1 VGSWGRHRSKNRDRA
16 STAIHMHHKIKLLI
30 LVLIC
35 LAAFAAMFFVKP
47 IPQDEAYHNFADQ
60 REILGIPNFWNVIS
74 NIPLF
79 LVGLIGTIVGI
90 KKKWV
95 GFDTPAYGAYL
106 LFFIGVGFIGLG
118 SAYYHLNT
126 NTSTLFW
133 DRLPMALSFMAFFSV
148 IITEH
153 VDEKLGRIM
162 LWPLI
167 VLGFGSVLYWHWSE
181 QSGSGDLRPYALVQF
196 LPIVLIPFIVVTCQS
211 RYTRSKNLYVVLLA
225 YLAAKLAEH
234 FDSFLCAFG
243 GILSGHS
250 LKHFLAALAAYW
262 LLRMLWLRIKIT
274 DS

>member
-1 VGSWGRHRSKNRDRA
+1 
-16 STAIHMHHKIKLLI
+16 L
-30 LVLIC
+30 
-35 LAAFAAMFFVKP
+35 AFAAIFFVKP
-47 IPQDEAYHNFADQ
+47 IPQDKTYHHFADQ
-60 REILGIPNFWNVIS
+60 REIFGIPNFWNVIS

-79 LVGLIGTIVGI
+79 LVGLIGTIAGI

-153 VDEKLGRIM
+153 VHEKLGRTM
-162 LWPLI
+162 LLPLE
-167 VLGFGSVLYWHWSE
+167 VLGCGSVLYWHWSE
-181 QSGSGDLRPYALVQF
+181 QSGAGDLRLYALVQF

-211 RYTRSKNLYVVLLA
+211 RYTRSKDLYLVLLA
-225 YLAAKLAEH
+225 YLGAKLAEH
-234 FDSFLCAFG
+234 FDSLLYAFS
-243 GILSGHS
+243 GILSGHT
-250 LKHFLAALAAYW
+250 LKHFLAALAACW
-262 LLRMLWLRIKIT
+262 LLRMLRLREKFP